1 MVSYHPSLQQLR
13 QLLQTLSSQVALTI
27 VVDNGSSPADLA
39 AIRAFLGPQQSL
51 VPLARNEGIAVAQ
64 NRGMALAVEHGA
76 AFVLL
81 LDQDS
86 HPEPDMAGRLKRHI
100 VALLAAGQ
108 KVAAVG
114 PRIAG
119 WRGRQGDG
127 SETVQVV
134 DHLIA
139 SGSMIP
145 TATLQPVGGML
156 EELFIDYVDIEWG
169 LRAGRL
175 GYRSFVAADV
185 VMEHQLGTPMRILGR
200 TISTHS
206 PMRHYYMVRNG
217 IWLLRQSWLPSRWR
231 FRVMPKVALHLL
243 LNAVFAKPHRD
254 HWRMMGRGFADGLAG
269 RMGKAPD
276 SGQD

>member
-1 MVSYHPSLQQLR
+1 
-13 QLLQTLSSQVALTI
+13 
-27 VVDNGSSPADLA
+27 
-39 AIRAFLGPQQSL
+39 
-51 VPLARNEGIAVAQ
+51 
-64 NRGMALAVEHGA
+64 MALAVEHGA

-119 WRGRQGDG
+119 WRGRQGG
-127 SETVQVV
+127 QAHGENLQVV
-134 DHLIA
+134 DYLIA

-145 TATLQPVGGML
+145 VRSLDDVGDMRG
-156 EELFIDYVDIEWG
+156 ELFIDYVDIEWG

-175 GYRSFVAADV
+175 GYRSLRRRRCCDGASAWRTHEV
-185 VMEHQLGTPMRILGR
+185 VGR
-200 TISTHS
+200 TFATHS
-206 PMRHYYMVRNG
+206 ATRHYYMVRNG
-217 IWLLRQSWLPSRWR
+217 IWLLRQSWLPSCWR
-231 FRVMPKVALHLL
+231 FLVMPKVALHLL

-254 HWRMMGRGFADGLAG
+254 HWRMMGRWFCRWAG
-269 RMGKAPD
+269 GANGKGP
-276 SGQD
+276 G